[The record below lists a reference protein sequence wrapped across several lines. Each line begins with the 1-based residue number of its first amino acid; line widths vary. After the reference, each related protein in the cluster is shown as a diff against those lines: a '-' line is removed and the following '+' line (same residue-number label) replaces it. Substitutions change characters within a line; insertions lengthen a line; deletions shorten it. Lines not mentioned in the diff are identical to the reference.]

1 MLNGMPAEICIGRQA
16 LTLLHRVLDAAAP
29 EEGCALLLGCR
40 ETAANGPA
48 GPLRAGALWRLRRV
62 WPCRNVWEPEDERRR
77 RFLVDPREQLHAQQW
92 TRAHGLEVLASVHS
106 HPEGEPIPSATD
118 RFLAVFPTL
127 MLIRGGLPGPD
138 STRTGQPTLGC
149 WWIEE
154 AMEPRLLP
162 WRMED

>member
-1 MLNGMPAEICIGRQA
+1 
-16 LTLLHRVLDAAAP
+16 
-29 EEGCALLLGCR
+29 
-40 ETAANGPA
+40 
-48 GPLRAGALWRLRRV
+48 
-62 WPCRNVWEPEDERRR
+62 
-77 RFLVDPREQLHAQQW
+77 
-92 TRAHGLEVLASVHS
+92 VLASVHS

-138 STRTGQPTLGC
+138 STRTGQPPLGC
-149 WWIEE
+149 WWMEE

>member
-1 MLNGMPAEICIGRQA
+1 MLDGMPAEICIGRQA

-40 ETAANGPA
+40 EKAANGPA
-48 GPLRAGALWRLRRV
+48 GPLRAGALWRLRWV

-149 WWIEE
+149 WWMEE